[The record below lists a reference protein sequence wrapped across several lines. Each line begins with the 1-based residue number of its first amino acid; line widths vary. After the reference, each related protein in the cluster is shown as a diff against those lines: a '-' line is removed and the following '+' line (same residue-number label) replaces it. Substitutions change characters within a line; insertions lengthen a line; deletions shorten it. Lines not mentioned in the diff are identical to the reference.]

1 MALGKG
7 GLVLPS
13 SLSGRESGLS
23 FWVLLTQFMMECQ
36 EGVLDVSVRT
46 NAGKPTAGQ
55 PLSIQPGEAIAC
67 P

>member
-7 GLVLPS
+7 GMVLPS

-23 FWVLLTQFMMECQ
+23 FWVLLTQFMMVCQ

-46 NAGKPTAGQ
+46 NTGKPAAGQ
-55 PLSIQPGEAIAC
+55 PLYVQPGEAIVC
-67 P
+67 S